1 MRNSHN
7 SHVKKKEQRNKQR
20 FDQHSSTEH
29 QPMANSHT
37 EILKVVSIKGVQM
50 EMKYELR
57 HADSFWKRV
66 EVLARIVKIK
76 SP

>member
-29 QPMANSHT
+29 KQMANTHS
-37 EILKVVSIKGVQM
+37 EILKAISIKEVQM

-57 HADSFWKRV
+57 HADSFWKRM
-66 EVLARIVKIK
+66 EVLARTVKIK
-76 SP
+76 NP